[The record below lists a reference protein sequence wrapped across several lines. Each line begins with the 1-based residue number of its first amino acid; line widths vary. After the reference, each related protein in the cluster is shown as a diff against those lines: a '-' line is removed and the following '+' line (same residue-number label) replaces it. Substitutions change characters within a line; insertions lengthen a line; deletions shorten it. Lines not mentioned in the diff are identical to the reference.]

1 MPAYVQEFE
10 AALQRTERLGLDASP
25 VRVVVRNDCVDMAK
39 TMPVLL
45 DYFARHDPAELTGQT
60 LAIHFALLPLLV
72 RETGVPFQLTIGWMV
87 HDGRIIFQHDEE
99 IYRRFLRE
107 KLAAWSREGMPFHL
121 WLTSPAHEVLDVTFE
136 MNLGWAK
143 TREQCEKLVIYQP
156 AHTAPGKDVYGV
168 WGAVEQK
175 TGLSACHRGDS
186 FPNPALTA
194 VPVTALVPHHRH
206 GEPFHGKRTINQ
218 LKLVGTVVY

>member
-1 MPAYVQEFE
+1 MPPYVQEFE

-45 DYFARHDPAELTGQT
+45 HYFDRHEPQELIGQT

-72 RETGVPFQLTIGWMV
+72 REKGVPFQLTIGWMV
-87 HDGRIIFQHDEE
+87 NDSRIIFQHDEE

-121 WLTSPAHEVLDVTFE
+121 WLTSPADEVLDVTFE
-136 MNLGWAK
+136 MNLGWAR
-143 TREQCEKLVIYQP
+143 TREQCEKLVIYQS
-156 AHTAPGKDVYGV
+156 AHASPGNDDYHPMLIGPEFFAQTGATAALAGQPRRM
-168 WGAVEQK
+168 
-175 TGLSACHRGDS
+175 TGS
-186 FPNPALTA
+186 
-194 VPVTALVPHHRH
+194 
-206 GEPFHGKRTINQ
+206 ERTIG
-218 LKLVGTVVY
+218 KVPAMSRHR